1 MTVSANLSVVRLE
14 SGHLRLWRAG
24 ADDAVTMDAT
34 QVWPDNTVFA
44 VPADAVRV
52 VKKNLAPDEAKHLR
66 KSLPF
71 LMEEEVIDDIGDLHF
86 AHQLHEDGGLEVAIV
101 ARQTIDAWHAL
112 LPAEWDGAWLP
123 ECLLLPVQ
131 SDEMCLVV
139 EGETVL
145 ARWSVGHEGANQMD
159 AVPPSPSQTGVTE
172 GTRLPRALLAALIE
186 AMDPAP
192 DAIIMYGRD
201 QAADKAWVP
210 DALQDRV
217 QWRHGGFGQALLLVD
232 GQQSPLDLRQG
243 DYAPRLPFAR
253 WWSLW
258 RTVAVVAGVALL
270 LQLGND
276 MVNYQRL
283 SNENIALRAAI
294 QERYRQANPQGAVV
308 DVEKQ
313 LDRQLAEY
321 NPAAAGVA
329 FTPLLA
335 SISQAL
341 AGEGATSVSTLN
353 FDASNGD
360 VRLDLLA
367 DNYASIESLRQ
378 RLTSTGMTATL
389 ETSSSRNDRVRA
401 RLRIGGGRR

>member
-1 MTVSANLSVVRLE
+1 
-14 SGHLRLWRAG
+14 
-24 ADDAVTMDAT
+24 
-34 QVWPDNTVFA
+34 
-44 VPADAVRV
+44 
-52 VKKNLAPDEAKHLR
+52 
-66 KSLPF
+66 
-71 LMEEEVIDDIGDLHF
+71 
-86 AHQLHEDGGLEVAIV
+86 
-101 ARQTIDAWHAL
+101 
-112 LPAEWDGAWLP
+112 
-123 ECLLLPVQ
+123 
-131 SDEMCLVV
+131 
-139 EGETVL
+139 
-145 ARWSVGHEGANQMD
+145 
-159 AVPPSPSQTGVTE
+159 
-172 GTRLPRALLAALIE
+172 
-186 AMDPAP
+186 
-192 DAIIMYGRD
+192 MYGRD

-313 LDRQLAEY
+313 LDRQLGEY

-341 AGEGATSVSTLN
+341 AGEGAISVSTLN

>member
-34 QVWPDNTVFA
+34 QLWPDNTVFA

-52 VKKNLAPDEAKHLR
+52 VKKNLASDEAKHLR

-71 LMEEEVIDDIGDLHF
+71 LMEEEVIDDIDDLHF
-86 AHQLHEDGGLEVAIV
+86 AYHLHENGGLEVAIV

-112 LPAEWDGAWLP
+112 LPAEWDGAWVP

-145 ARWSVGHEGANQMD
+145 ARWSVGQEGAGQID
-159 AVPPSPSQTGVTE
+159 AVPVNPPKTGVTE

-186 AMDPAP
+186 TMNPIP
-192 DAIIMYGRD
+192 NAIIMYGHD

-210 DALQDRV
+210 EALHDRV

-232 GQQSPLDLRQG
+232 GRQSPLNLRQG

-367 DNYASIESLRQ
+367 DSYTSIESLRQ
-378 RLTSTGMTATL
+378 RLTSAGLTATL

>member
-112 LPAEWDGAWLP
+112 LPAEWDGAWVP

-186 AMDPAP
+186 AMDPTP

-329 FTPLLA
+329 FTPLLV

-341 AGEGATSVSTLN
+341 AGEGAISVSTLN

>member
-112 LPAEWDGAWLP
+112 LPAEWDGAWVP

-313 LDRQLAEY
+313 LDRQLGEY

-329 FTPLLA
+329 FTPLLV

-341 AGEGATSVSTLN
+341 AGEGAISVSTLN